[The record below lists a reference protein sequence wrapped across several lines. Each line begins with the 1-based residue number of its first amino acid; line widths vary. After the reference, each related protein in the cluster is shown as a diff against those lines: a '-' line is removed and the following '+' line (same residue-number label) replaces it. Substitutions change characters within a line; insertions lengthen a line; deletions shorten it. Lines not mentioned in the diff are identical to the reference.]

1 MSELEDLKK
10 AYEILGLPED
20 ATREQVENRYF
31 ILLKR
36 ARSEKSRSDAGDE
49 DNQALDLT
57 EINRAYNLVLG
68 IESEKTGTM
77 EKQTKT
83 AHFFYYYKFHVII
96 GIIVVLIAGYMI
108 KEGID
113 KRREAANTPPAN
125 LSLSVFGNY
134 YFVDT
139 EMLEQNMLKLI
150 PEWKRIETKLVYV
163 PTEIKSQQDMAMQ
176 QKSVLMLMTE
186 MTELYITDQKNFE
199 SLAFQGAFVNLDDF
213 MAKTGMSIPQD
224 KIRKAAS
231 EEDPA
236 EQPYGIDISGS
247 PIFSG
252 IELNGERPIIAIRA
266 KEDKWADSRLLL
278 EKIIQSAP

>member
-1 MSELEDLKK
+1 
-10 AYEILGLPED
+10 
-20 ATREQVENRYF
+20 
-31 ILLKR
+31 
-36 ARSEKSRSDAGDE
+36 
-49 DNQALDLT
+49 
-57 EINRAYNLVLG
+57 
-68 IESEKTGTM
+68 
-77 EKQTKT
+77 
-83 AHFFYYYKFHVII
+83 
-96 GIIVVLIAGYMI
+96 
-108 KEGID
+108 
-113 KRREAANTPPAN
+113 
-125 LSLSVFGNY
+125 
-134 YFVDT
+134 
-139 EMLEQNMLKLI
+139 
-150 PEWKRIETKLVYV
+150 
-163 PTEIKSQQDMAMQ
+163 MQ

-231 EEDPA
+231 EDDPA

-278 EKIIQSAP
+278 EKIIRSTP

>member
-1 MSELEDLKK
+1 MEDLKK

-36 ARSEKSRSDAGDE
+36 ERAEKSRSDAGDG

-83 AHFFYYYKFHVII
+83 GHFFYYYKFHVII
-96 GIIVVLIAGYMI
+96 GIVIVLLAGYMI

-139 EMLEQNMLKLI
+139 EVLEQNMLKLI
-150 PEWKRIETKLVYV
+150 PDWKRIETKLVYV

-186 MTELYITDQKNFE
+186 MTELYITDEKNFE
-199 SLAFQGAFVNLDDF
+199 SLAYQGAFVRLDDF
-213 MAKTGMSIPQD
+213 LAKTGMSVPED
-224 KIRKAAS
+224 KIREASS

-236 EQPYGIDISGS
+236 KHPYGIDISGS
-247 PIFSG
+247 SLFNG
-252 IELNGERPIIAIRA
+252 IEIGAERPIIAIRA
-266 KEDKWADSRLLL
+266 KEDKWADTRVLL
-278 EKIIQSAP
+278 EKFVQTTP